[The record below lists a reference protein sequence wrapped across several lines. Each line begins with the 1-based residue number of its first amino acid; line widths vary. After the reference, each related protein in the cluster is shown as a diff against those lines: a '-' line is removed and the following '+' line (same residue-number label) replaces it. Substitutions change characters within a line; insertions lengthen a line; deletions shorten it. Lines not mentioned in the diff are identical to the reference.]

1 MSVVE
6 NTASR
11 LVLKSGSATLTLDK
25 TSKKVVFQRAGLLW
39 KPKPKEAEL
48 SDINDVTLDAG
59 LDRASG
65 VEICNSM
72 LVFKDGVGWAFGAN
86 DKAEAQSNIALLKK
100 FLGLK

>member
-1 MSVVE
+1 MAIVE
-6 NTASR
+6 NTADR

-25 TSKKVVFQRAGLLW
+25 TTKKLVFQRGGLLW
-39 KPKPKEAEL
+39 KPKPLEAPL
-48 SDINDVTLDAG
+48 SDITDVTLDAG

-72 LVFKDGVGWAFGAN
+72 LVKKDGVGWAFGAN
-86 DKAEAQSNIALLKK
+86 DKAEALSNNALIKK